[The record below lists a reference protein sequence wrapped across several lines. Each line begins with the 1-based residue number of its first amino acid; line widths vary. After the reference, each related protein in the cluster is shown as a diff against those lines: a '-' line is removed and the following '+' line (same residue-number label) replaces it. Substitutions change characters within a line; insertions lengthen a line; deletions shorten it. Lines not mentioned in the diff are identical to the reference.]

1 MTNQSFNRKHRLAK
15 TTRSSNKENIKYRL
29 SNCASGFSLDRYWNA
44 AYALCMYEWHWD
56 SIFRF
61 GCRSKCAKCKMLKL
75 VQKKTQQ
82 IAFEQKM
89 LSSETV
95 SARSPWIIG
104 TLNSSS
110 IATTIYARKST
121 TSSFLSISQFA
132 FHPATIQ
139 ISVRNQ
145 TECTYIVHIYT
156 LHNHHIYIG
165 NLIDNTDIPY
175 SSQHNKSIYLCVYSL
190 SLTTM
195 NRFKTQ
201 CSHHTIHMNA
211 IK

>member
-1 MTNQSFNRKHRLAK
+1 MVFHLIAIEMLHMHYACMNGIETVFSALA
-15 TTRSSNKENIKYRL
+15 
-29 SNCASGFSLDRYWNA
+29 A
-44 AYALCMYEWHWD
+44 AQC
-56 SIFRF
+56 
-61 GCRSKCAKCKMLKL
+61 CKMWKL
-75 VQKKTQQ
+75 VQKKTKQ

-95 SARSPWIIG
+95 SARSPWIIE

-110 IATTIYARKST
+110 IATTISARKSS